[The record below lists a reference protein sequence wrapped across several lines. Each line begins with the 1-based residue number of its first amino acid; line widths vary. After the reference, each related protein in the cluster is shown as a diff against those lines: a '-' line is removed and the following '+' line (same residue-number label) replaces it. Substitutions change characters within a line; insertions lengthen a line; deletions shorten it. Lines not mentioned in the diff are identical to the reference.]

1 MVLLFWTKLFK
12 IITSMPTN
20 PEQLVEQIRVAT
32 NYQKTK
38 QALKAKILTDLHLA
52 YAGGLFLIDTDLL
65 AFLATWPDDELYLE
79 DVYNNPIKIT
89 RQELLDQARQ
99 HYQSAMNTWHIEH
112 EELKRIRKI

>member
-32 NYQKTK
+32 NYQKNK

-65 AFLATWPDDELYLE
+65 AFLATF
-79 DVYNNPIKIT
+79 
-89 RQELLDQARQ
+89 
-99 HYQSAMNTWHIEH
+99 M
-112 EELKRIRKI
+112 